1 MELSLKTYKKEFE
14 YSYAFGAFPAI
25 ELIKARPHEILKV
38 LVSSAYREDGGAN
51 LLELCSEKGI
61 EVEYNDRIFNR
72 LSPKENC
79 FVIGV
84 FNKYK
89 SAVEENKAHVALVNP
104 SNMGNLGTIIRTMLG
119 FGIKDLAIIGGGVDT
134 LDPKAVRASM
144 GAIFRINFEY
154 FDDVE
159 DYMKRCENRDIFTFM
174 LDGEFSLD
182 KLPEKNAERPFTLV
196 FGNEATG
203 LDAKYR
209 KIGQSVV
216 VRHSNEIDSLNL
228 SIAVGIA
235 LYEFTK
241 PVI

>member
-1 MELSLKTYKKEFE
+1 
-14 YSYAFGAFPAI
+14 
-25 ELIKARPHEILKV
+25 
-38 LVSSAYREDGGAN
+38 
-51 LLELCSEKGI
+51 
-61 EVEYNDRIFNR
+61 
-72 LSPKENC
+72 
-79 FVIGV
+79 
-84 FNKYK
+84 
-89 SAVEENKAHVALVNP
+89 
-104 SNMGNLGTIIRTMLG
+104 
-119 FGIKDLAIIGGGVDT
+119 
-134 LDPKAVRASM
+134 
-144 GAIFRINFEY
+144 
-154 FDDVE
+154 
-159 DYMKRCENRDIFTFM
+159 MKRCENRDIFTFM